1 MSEHKRPQQYA
12 YLEQLSLEELE
23 GIIRADA
30 ESEEKGDTDFIY
42 AVLEVIDEKERAL
55 PGYEP
60 VDVNEAW
67 TEFLEYYNTREGAD
81 LSLYPIGG
89 EDGAESGPV
98 PAHSPERPRLHIVRR
113 HIVVVAAAIG
123 VAAALLLTV
132 QAAGVDV
139 FGAIAHWTDEVF
151 SFSWAG
157 RGTPER
163 PEWAEALIEQGVD
176 TGMIPALIPDGYLPE
191 KLTVSDIGLWKE
203 FDYLFISPE
212 NNEFRIKIQ
221 IYSSPEMV
229 QVSVYEKD
237 ASLVESYD
245 FRSEKAYA
253 FSNNDLNTITYL
265 EGLTEISIIGNL
277 SVEELK
283 QILDSIG
290 GFDS

>member
-81 LSLYPIGG
+81 LSLYPMGG

-157 RGTPER
+157 RGTSER

-176 TGMIPALIPDGYLPE
+176 ASLIPTKIPDGYVAGE
-191 KLTVSDIGLWKE
+191 LTIDDLILWKE
-203 FDYLFISPE
+203 FYQPFRSTDNNLLSIS
-212 NNEFRIKIQ
+212 IIL
-221 IYSSPEMV
+221 YSSPEYF
-229 QVSVYEKD
+229 QTSTYEKD
-237 ASLVESYD
+237 KSLVEIYEYGEG
-245 FRSEKAYA
+245 RIYT
-253 FSNNDLNTITYL
+253 FSNIEENKVTYL
-265 EGLTEISIIGNL
+265 DGLAEVCVIGNL
-277 SVEELK
+277 SLEELK
-283 QILDSIG
+283 QILESIG
-290 GFDS
+290 GIVP